1 MDGTMAE
8 IRMFGGNFAPRG
20 WALCNG
26 NLLPIAQYDA
36 LFTLIG
42 TTFGGDGQNTFAL
55 PDFRGR
61 RPIGTG
67 LGPGLS
73 NYVFGETKG
82 TESVTLLS
90 SNLPMHTHTL
100 ALNCSINK
108 ATSTTPVG
116 NVPAVTEENLAYGS
130 TSGASMP
137 ISNSGNS
144 GQNQPVSIISPYLA
158 VNFIIAVEGVYPSR
172 N

>member
-1 MDGTMAE
+1 MDPYLAE
-8 IRMFGGNFAPRG
+8 IQMFGGNFAPRG

-26 NLLPIAQYDA
+26 DLLPIAQYDA

-42 TTFGGDGQNTFAL
+42 TTFGGDGVNTFAL

-67 LGPGLS
+67 QGPGLS
-73 NYVFGETKG
+73 NYAFGETKG
-82 TESVTLLS
+82 NESVTLLS
-90 SNLPMHTHTL
+90 SNLPVHTHTL
-100 ALNCSINK
+100 ALNCSSNK
-108 ATSTTPVG
+108 AISTTPVG
-116 NVPAVTEENLAYGS
+116 NVPAVTEENPTYGS

-137 ISNSGNS
+137 ISNSGIS